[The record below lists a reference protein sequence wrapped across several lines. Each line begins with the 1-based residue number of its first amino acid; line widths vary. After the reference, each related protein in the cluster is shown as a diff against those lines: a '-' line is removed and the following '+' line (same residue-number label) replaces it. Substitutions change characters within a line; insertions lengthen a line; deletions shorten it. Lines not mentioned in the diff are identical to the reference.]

1 MRGIIICNII
11 RNSFP
16 LLTLQGPRN
25 LFTLES
31 VKGFMG
37 EDVIE
42 ADFDK
47 VALFIKDFLKQR
59 FIERA
64 LSVASIVW
72 NALWA

>member
-1 MRGIIICNII
+1 
-11 RNSFP
+11 
-16 LLTLQGPRN
+16 
-25 LFTLES
+25 
-31 VKGFMG
+31 MG